1 MKMRHFLLTLLML
14 AVSMTAARAD
24 YLYWQLDAEA
34 ISAFSSA
41 ANYAVVHFVYES
53 SGNDSTLTSRYGGD
67 PIPTESGFTY
77 DNGVHIDN
85 EALLDFAVDIDVSAF
100 SGAAGY
106 FYIELVNYDSAS
118 GTAKSIATSE
128 HATYSSLS
136 GAISSSLMDLPTAW
150 TGGQFY
156 PVPEPTAGLLAML
169 GLGIAA
175 LRRRRRG

>member
-24 YLYWQLDAEA
+24 YLYWQLDATEIA
-34 ISAFSSA
+34 DFSSA
-41 ANYAVVHFVYES
+41 ANYAVVHFVNE
-53 SGNDSTLTSRYGGD
+53 SGNDSTLTSRDGGD

-77 DNGVHIDN
+77 DNGMHIAN
-85 EALLDFAVDIDVSAF
+85 EALLDYAVNIDVSAF

-128 HATYSSLS
+128 HATYASLS
-136 GAISSSLMDLPTAW
+136 DAISGSLGNIPTAW

>member
-24 YLYWQLDAEA
+24 YLYWQLDATEIA
-34 ISAFSSA
+34 DFSSA
-41 ANYAVVHFVYES
+41 ANYAVVHFVNE
-53 SGNDSTLTSRYGGD
+53 SGNDSTLTSRDGGD
-67 PIPTESGFTY
+67 VITDPGATY
-77 DNGVHIDN
+77 DGGKHIVASVLADGY
-85 EALLDFAVDIDVSAF
+85 AVNIDVSDF
-100 SGAAGY
+100 SGVSGY

-136 GAISSSLMDLPTAW
+136 GAISSSLMVLPTAW